1 MDNLE
6 SSVVY
11 KDKQLVKAGQEI
23 ESLRRDKDQLY
34 KQMLFSMLVFPLFT
48 SFFIKY

>member
-1 MDNLE
+1 MDIEMDNLE

-34 KQMLFSMLVFPLFT
+34 KQIEE
-48 SFFIKY
+48 IKKKVLLGY